1 MYRMGRGCGVGST
14 SPIKRIVASARGH
27 VPSESERQFYG
38 DLIRALAV
46 RRRALGISQQAL
58 DRILGVSDHQ
68 VAAWESFKRLPGA
81 FMMMCWANALGTKL
95 VVIKDEEPET

>member
-1 MYRMGRGCGVGST
+1 MGAGARGGPT
-14 SPIKRIVASARGH
+14 PIDKIVASARGH
-27 VPSESERQFYG
+27 IPNDAERRFYG

-46 RRRALGISQQAL
+46 RRRALGISQQQL

-81 FMMMCWANALGTKL
+81 FMMMCWANALGTRL
-95 VVIKDEEPET
+95 VVIKDEME

>member
-1 MYRMGRGCGVGST
+1 MGTGARGGPT
-14 SPIKRIVASARGH
+14 APIDRIVASARGH
-27 VPSESERQFYG
+27 IPNDSERRFYA

-46 RRRALGISQQAL
+46 RRRALGISQQQL

-81 FMMMCWANALGTKL
+81 FMMMCWANALGTRL
-95 VVIKDEEPET
+95 VVVRDEEE